1 MPSTRDALSLGQ
13 EALPYQRFLLL
24 DFPPKEEGTMMAGQ
38 KQNPSSWQLFLCPK
52 YSLSK
57 IQFMNYGVK
66 YEYLVRYEPQL
77 HPEDSGM
84 FNSLPETALQH

>member
-52 YSLSK
+52 YSL
-57 IQFMNYGVK
+57 IK
-66 YEYLVRYEPQL
+66 YEDLVRYEPQL